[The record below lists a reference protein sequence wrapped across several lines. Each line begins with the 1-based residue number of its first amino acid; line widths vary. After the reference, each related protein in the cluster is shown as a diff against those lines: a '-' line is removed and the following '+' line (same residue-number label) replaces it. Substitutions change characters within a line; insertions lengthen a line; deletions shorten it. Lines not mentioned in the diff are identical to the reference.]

1 MLIRP
6 FLFAL
11 GIRIRHLPNHKLPLR
26 LALATALILLVPAHS
41 ASAGAATSA
50 PGSQLRAE
58 DYRIAATAYRL
69 ATRGGRFCPQKWP
82 ITGLTLHHLAEYGR
96 NDRSEAA
103 RVFGLDKGP
112 GVLAV
117 VEGSAAAVSGLAAG
131 DVLLSVNGT
140 AFPSPASAAH
150 ETDDTK
156 RRRLIELAD
165 AQLERQLELGPIRL
179 SLLRGDKQIELTVR
193 PEQGCLAR
201 ARLARSNQANAFAD
215 GRYAVMTTKMLGF
228 VRSDDELAVALA
240 HELAHNIL
248 NHPAEL
254 EQEKVPTGILRNF
267 GKNAARVLATEEE
280 ADRLGIKL
288 AWAAGYDVA
297 AAIPFWRRLYA
308 KYDPIPT
315 PKLFRTHPSFG
326 ARERMIGETIAELK
340 R

>member
-1 MLIRP
+1 M
-6 FLFAL
+6 
-11 GIRIRHLPNHKLPLR
+11 
-26 LALATALILLVPAHS
+26 
-41 ASAGAATSA
+41 
-50 PGSQLRAE
+50 
-58 DYRIAATAYRL
+58 
-69 ATRGGRFCPQKWP
+69 
-82 ITGLTLHHLAEYGR
+82 
-96 NDRSEAA
+96 
-103 RVFGLDKGP
+103 
-112 GVLAV
+112 
-117 VEGSAAAVSGLAAG
+117 
-131 DVLLSVNGT
+131 
-140 AFPSPASAAH
+140 
-150 ETDDTK
+150 
-156 RRRLIELAD
+156 
-165 AQLERQLELGPIRL
+165 
-179 SLLRGDKQIELTVR
+179 ELTVR

-215 GRYAVMTTKMLGF
+215 GRYAVMTTRMLGF

-308 KYDPIPT
+308 RYDPIPT
-315 PKLFRTHPSFG
+315 PKLFRTHPSLG